1 MGVIYTAICNYYMKK
16 VLSENIILLIKKN
29 IVVL

>member
-1 MGVIYTAICNYYMKK
+1 MRVIYTTICNYYMKK
-16 VLSENIILLIKKN
+16 VLGENIILLIKKN